1 MPDTKSTAPL
11 PENLS
16 VPAAIPENELVAL
29 ISKIQTIPRFQQR
42 AIVRELIDRLGRDS
56 IADLLD

>member
-1 MPDTKSTAPL
+1 MPDTESTAPESL
-11 PENLS
+11 PGL

-29 ISKIQTIPRFQQR
+29 ISKIQTIPRSQQR
-42 AIVRELIDRLGRDS
+42 TIVRELIDRLGRDS

>member
-11 PENLS
+11 PENLP

-29 ISKIQTIPRFQQR
+29 ISKIQTIPRSQQR
-42 AIVRELIDRLGRDS
+42 TIVRELIDRLGRDL